1 MKRISNRT
9 VAQKLQVLEEAKQ
22 IGIAAACRKHGVANS
37 VFYRW
42 RERFEASGQL
52 EAAPP
57 GGRTEEGRQILELE
71 AENLRLRRIV
81 ADKELELQIQRDLLK
96 KKSRA

>member
-42 RERFEASGQL
+42 RERLEASGQL

-57 GGRTEEGRQILELE
+57 GGRTEEGRRILELE

-81 ADKELELQIQRDLLK
+81 ADKELDLQIQRDLLK
-96 KKSRA
+96 KKTWA